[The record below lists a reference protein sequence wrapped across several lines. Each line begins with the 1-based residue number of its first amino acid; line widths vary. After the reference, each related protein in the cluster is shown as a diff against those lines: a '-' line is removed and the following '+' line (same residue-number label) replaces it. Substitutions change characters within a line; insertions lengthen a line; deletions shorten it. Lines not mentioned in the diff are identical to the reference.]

1 MPRLSKVA
9 VFLLLCATL
18 SLPLAAAA
26 DQDVAV
32 SLEAHKVTT
41 DARGK
46 EALAPGDQAKP
57 GDVIEYRARYTNQGT
72 SGVKQLVA
80 TLPIPAGV
88 EYLATSARPAVVH
101 ASLDGKSFAPIPLKR
116 TVRLAD
122 GREVTREIPASEYR
136 WLRWTIGSLAPR
148 SSEIVRARVRVAA
161 PAVAAA
167 VTR

>member
-1 MPRLSKVA
+1 MLRPSKA
-9 VFLLLCATL
+9 SLFLFLCATL
-18 SLPLAAAA
+18 VLPLVAAASP
-26 DQDVAV
+26 DVAV

-46 EALAPGDQAKP
+46 ESLTPGDQAKP
-57 GDVIEYRARYTNQGT
+57 GEVLEYRVRYTNQGAT
-72 SGVKQLVA
+72 GVKRLVA

-88 EYLATSARPAVVH
+88 EYQAASAQPAVVH
-101 ASLDGKSFAPIPLKR
+101 ASLDGKAFAPIPLTR

-122 GREVTREIPASEYR
+122 GREVQREIPASEYR

-148 SSEIVRARVRVAA
+148 TSEIVRARVRVSA

>member
-1 MPRLSKVA
+1 MLRPSKA
-9 VFLLLCATL
+9 SLFLFLCATL
-18 SLPLAAAA
+18 VLPLSAAAGS
-26 DQDVAV
+26 DVAV
-32 SLEAHKVTT
+32 SLEAHKVTA

-46 EALAPGDQAKP
+46 ESFAPGDQARP
-57 GDVIEYRARYTNQGT
+57 GDVIEYRALYTNQGA
-72 SGVKQLVA
+72 GAVKQLVA

-88 EYLATSARPAVVH
+88 EYLGTTARPAVVH
-101 ASLDGKSFAPIPLKR
+101 ASLDGKAFAPIPLKR

-122 GREVTREIPASEYR
+122 GREVTREIPTSEYR

>member
-9 VFLLLCATL
+9 LFLLVCVTFA
-18 SLPLAAAA
+18 LPLAAAA

-32 SLEAHKVTT
+32 SLEAHKITT

-57 GDVIEYRARYTNQGT
+57 GEVIEYRVRYTNQGAT
-72 SGVKQLVA
+72 GVKQLAA

-88 EYLATSARPAVVH
+88 EYLPTSARPAVVL
-101 ASLDGKSFAPIPLKR
+101 ASLDGKTFAAVPLKR

-136 WLRWTIGSLAPR
+136 WLRWMIGGLAPK

-167 VTR
+167 ETR